1 MGIQPLNSN
10 HRFRPSVQLA
20 SLLDTLPDALFFLD
34 IGATIQYANAKAS
47 ALMGISSQ
55 DLPGHLFW
63 QSAPHLVTTALYQA
77 VGEAMRTQQSQEVHY
92 RSPIT
97 RRWLRGQLF
106 PTSEGLAILIHS
118 LEQEPTCFPASVC
131 HSDQHYRDF
140 LEHSAERVAIL
151 TPEGLILEI
160 NQRLLT
166 DAQVQREEVIG
177 KPLTAF
183 PLWASVPRAQG
194 QLGAAIEQASR
205 GETVRFETYICPHP
219 GRCLDLA
226 VALAPR
232 YAANQQVEYLI
243 CTGFDITRYKRVEE
257 ELRTLV
263 DAVPQFVWIRRPDG
277 SIAYSNR
284 RSHDYA
290 RMMSEQRPEDEW
302 FPQLAPNDRQC
313 IQGMWRTAPRTDI
326 TYDEATSL
334 QFVHPED
341 RERVLAL
348 QRQGWEAGEP
358 YEFEYR
364 LRERQPGAYRWF
376 LSRGVPLRNEE
387 GQIIQWVGTCTDI
400 DEQKR
405 TEDALRQSQERVN
418 HLMNSSVIGIFFAEG
433 DKVVEANNTFLR
445 MTGYSW
451 DVLSQ
456 RRLTWDSLILP
467 TLKSSLAQQAHQE
480 LVVQQYTTPFETEL
494 VCKDGSRLDVLMGG
508 VAFHGETLQ
517 GIGFVLDNSAR
528 KELERRKDTFISM
541 ANHELRTPLTAIKIQ
556 TQLLKKRLVRQG
568 LHEAAAALSRV
579 EEPLT
584 LLEWLVGDLL
594 DVTRIQA
601 GRLEYHWEPVDLDA
615 LLQDVTNTMQQM
627 DPTHI
632 IAVRGTISRLL
643 LGDKGR
649 LAQVFLNLIS
659 NAIKYAPDA
668 LLIDIEASASA
679 ETATVAVRDHGI
691 GIPQEQCEKIFER
704 FYRVNVDLPHDIT
717 WRGKIVG
724 VAHHK
729 VHNKGAYNE
738 NHISVCRTYCTLLFA
753 FQSGLRSSL
762 DRSASFHRSYTGHKV
777 ASPGVSFSRV

>member
-1 MGIQPLNSN
+1 MIKTTQTKHLTQRRNET
-10 HRFRPSVQLA
+10 
-20 SLLDTLPDALFFLD
+20 LLTLLETLPGALFVID
-34 IGATIQYANAKAS
+34 DDMTIVYANAS
-47 ALMGISSQ
+47 AQTMLGTTQEALVGNS
-55 DLPGHLFW
+55 FW
-63 QSAPHLVTTALYQA
+63 HSAPPLVSTALYQA
-77 VGEAMRTQQSQEVHY
+77 VLKARQTRKLTDVEY
-92 RSPIT
+92 RSPATQTWFHAQIS
-97 RRWLRGQLF
+97 
-106 PTSEGLAILIHS
+106 PTGVGLAVFF
-118 LEQEPTCFPASVC
+118 QKNTEPTQCQDALCQSE
-131 HSDQHYRDF
+131 QRYRDL
-140 LEHSAERVAIL
+140 LEHSAERVAML

-160 NQRLLT
+160 SQRPLA
-166 DAQVQREEVIG
+166 DAQVLREEVIG
-177 KPLTAF
+177 KPLTAV
-183 PLWASVPRAQG
+183 PWWASVPHAQG
-194 QLGAAIEQASR
+194 QLCAAIEQAR
-205 GETVRFETYICPHP
+205 QGETVRFEARICPHS

-226 VALAPR
+226 VTLTPQCGT
-232 YAANQQVEYLI
+232 NQQVEYLI

-257 ELRTLV
+257 ELHTVLDTL
-263 DAVPQFVWIRRPDG
+263 PQFVWVRQPDG

-290 RMMSEQRPEDEW
+290 RMMSERHPEDEW

-326 TYDEATSL
+326 TYDEAVSL

-341 RERVLAL
+341 RERVLAI
-348 QRQGWEAGEP
+348 QRQGLEAGEP

-387 GQIIQWVGTCTDI
+387 GQIVQWFGTCTDI
-400 DEQKR
+400 HKQKQ

-433 DKVVEANNTFLR
+433 DVVVEGNHTFLR
-445 MTGYSW
+445 MTGYSRN
-451 DVLSQ
+451 DLSQ
-456 RRLTWDSLILP
+456 RRLTWGRLALLGLKTSL
-467 TLKSSLAQQAHQE
+467 TQQAHQE
-480 LVVQQYTTPFETEL
+480 LVVQQYATPFETEL

-508 VAFHGETLQ
+508 VAFHGEVLQ

-584 LLEWLVGDLL
+584 LLERLVGDLL

-615 LLQDVTNTMQQM
+615 LLQDVTSTTQQM

-643 LGDKGR
+643 LGDKDR

-679 ETATVAVRDHGI
+679 ETATVVVRDHGI
-691 GIPQEQCEKIFER
+691 GIPKELCEKIFER
-704 FYRVNVDLPHDIT
+704 FYRVSNPSQLMVPGLGMGLCIVTEIVKQHGGTITVDSEVGKGSTFHVTLPLT
-717 WRGKIVG
+717 R
-724 VAHHK
+724 
-729 VHNKGAYNE
+729 E
-738 NHISVCRTYCTLLFA
+738 S
-753 FQSGLRSSL
+753 
-762 DRSASFHRSYTGHKV
+762 
-777 ASPGVSFSRV
+777 